1 MASLGLVHNEHH
13 HKVINLMRTSKVI
26 VVVLVVVLVVVDDAA
41 NKFSQLTMGLFVASV
56 RRRIRH
62 ALPETM
68 EWGNSP
74 EPSPV
79 ICCQAT
85 LSGLLSLHSPT
96 PLSLLHSS
104 HVCQRCDA

>member
-1 MASLGLVHNEHH
+1 
-13 HKVINLMRTSKVI
+13 MRTSEVI
-26 VVVLVVVLVVVDDAA
+26 VVLVVVDDAA
-41 NKFSQLTMGLFVASV
+41 NKFSQLTMGSFVASV

-62 ALPETM
+62 ALPDAM
-68 EWGNSP
+68 VWGNSP

-85 LSGLLSLHSPT
+85 LSGLLSL
-96 PLSLLHSS
+96 LSLLDSS

>member
-1 MASLGLVHNEHH
+1 MSTSE
-13 HKVINLMRTSKVI
+13 VI
-26 VVVLVVVLVVVDDAA
+26 VVLVVVDDAA
-41 NKFSQLTMGLFVASV
+41 NKFSQLTMGSFVASV

-62 ALPETM
+62 ALPDTM

-85 LSGLLSLHSPT
+85 LSGLLSLHT
-96 PLSLLHSS
+96 PSQPATLFPRLSTL
-104 HVCQRCDA
+104 